1 MNSAVMP
8 RCFLAITGGMEMK
21 KNSDEYQRWQ
31 ITQADKREK
40 ESYQRSFQKWKSIIF
55 QSVFIGVLALCVI
68 LALLHVSGDTQ

>member
-1 MNSAVMP
+1 MNSAVIP
-8 RCFLAITGGMEMK
+8 RCFLSITGGVEMK

-55 QSVFIGVLALCVI
+55 QSVFIGVLALC
-68 LALLHVSGDTQ
+68 